1 MTTTT
6 VKAPARVCLFG
17 DHQDY
22 LGLPVIACA
31 IDRYITF
38 TATPNNSQQLNFN
51 FADLGQQRS
60 IGLSEDIGS
69 FEAQDYLKSCLKVL
83 AARGIKLT
91 EGHNIEVSGDIPIN
105 AGLSSSSAFVVG
117 WLTLVLK
124 LTDNLKR
131 FSSAEIGHM
140 AYQAEVEEHG
150 QAGGKMDQYTSAI
163 GGAIYINTRKDMSFE
178 PVQLPFDG
186 LIVASSGVPK
196 TTLEGLRNLNERA
209 HEAIEQVKKQV
220 PDFDQYEHHSPSKYL
235 NYVDEELQNV
245 FVAAYGNYQTTRF
258 AMSCLTDNP
267 EEVRFLG
274 VLMNRHH
281 SILQSLLKIT
291 TPEIDALINAAIQA
305 GALGAKI
312 VGSGGGGC
320 IACIPGEDNKEEII
334 HALKKA
340 GAVEVFEARISRG
353 AKDLAL

>member
-1 MTTTT
+1 MTTI
-6 VKAPARVCLFG
+6 KAPARVCLFG

-38 TATPNNSQQLNFN
+38 KAEPNETEALNFE
-51 FADLGQQRS
+51 FVDLKKTRT
-60 IGLSEDIGS
+60 LSLNEDLNS
-69 FEAQDYLKSCLKVL
+69 FEPQDYIKSGLKVL
-83 AARGIKLT
+83 AAKGVKIHT
-91 EGHNIEVSGDIPIN
+91 GHDIQVSGNIPIN

-124 LTDNLKR
+124 LTDHLDR

-140 AYQAEVEEHG
+140 AYLAEVEEHG

-178 PVQLPFDG
+178 PVKLPFQK
-186 LIVASSGVPK
+186 LIIASSGVPK
-196 TTLEGLRNLNERA
+196 TTLAGLRNLNEKA
-209 HEAIEQVKKQV
+209 HKAIAQVKSHV
-220 PDFDQYEHHSPSKYL
+220 PDFDQYAHHSAA
-235 NYVDEELQNV
+235 NYVNYVEDDLKEI
-245 FVAAYGNYQTTRF
+245 FIAAYGNYQNTRF
-258 AMSCLTDNP
+258 AMACLQDRP

-274 VLMNRHH
+274 SLMNRHH

-291 TPEIDALINAAIQA
+291 TPEIDRLISAAHEA

-320 IACIPGEDNKEEII
+320 IACIPAEGKEQELISS
-334 HALKKA
+334 LKAA
-340 GAVEVFEARISRG
+340 GAVEVFEARVSAG
-353 AKDLAL
+353 AKDLRL

>member
-1 MTTTT
+1 MTT

-38 TATPNNSQQLNFN
+38 KAEPNGTQTLNFE
-51 FADLGQQRS
+51 FIDLKKTRT
-60 IGLSEDIGS
+60 LSVKEDLNS
-69 FEAQDYLKSCLKVL
+69 FEPQDYIKSGLKVINKVGVQL
-83 AARGIKLT
+83 A
-91 EGHNIEVSGDIPIN
+91 EGFDISINGDIPIN

-124 LTDNLKR
+124 LTNQLDR

-140 AYQAEVEEHG
+140 AYQAEVGEHG

-163 GGAIYINTRKDMSFE
+163 GGTIYINTRVDKTFE
-178 PVQLPFDG
+178 PLRLPFEK
-186 LIVASSGVPK
+186 LIIASSGVPK
-196 TTLEGLRNLNERA
+196 TTLAGLRNLNEKA
-209 HEAIEQVKKQV
+209 HKAIAQVKSHV
-220 PDFDQYEHHSPSKYL
+220 PDFDQYEHHSAA
-235 NYVDEELQNV
+235 NYVDFVEDDLKEI
-245 FVAAYGNYQTTRF
+245 FVAAYGNYQNTRF
-258 AMSCLTDNP
+258 AMACLKDKP

-274 VLMNRHH
+274 SLMNRHH
-281 SILQSLLKIT
+281 SILQGLLKIT
-291 TPEIDALINAAIQA
+291 TPEIDCLISAANKA

-320 IACIPGEDNKEEII
+320 IACIPAEGKEQEIMN
-334 HALKKA
+334 ALKEA
-340 GAVEVFEARISRG
+340 GAVEVFEARVSQG
-353 AKDLAL
+353 AKDLTP